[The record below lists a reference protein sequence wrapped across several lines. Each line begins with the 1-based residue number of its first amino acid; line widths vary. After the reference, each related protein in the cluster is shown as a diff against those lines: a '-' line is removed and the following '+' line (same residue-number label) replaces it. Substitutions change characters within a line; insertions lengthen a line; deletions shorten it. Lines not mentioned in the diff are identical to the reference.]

1 MLMKVAIAFQSSYG
15 HNKAIADYLCQ
26 ALESRGHIA
35 ASFDVKKSSPAEM
48 AGFDLFLFS
57 SPTHIGRAPRRM
69 RAFLKG
75 TVEKEAGK
83 PYGLICTKLPAG
95 AGPSHETVTLE
106 SMQDILRGDM
116 NHLDSLS
123 LDSLKIKGPLREG
136 FEEKL
141 DKFLDD
147 ILSKV

>member
-1 MLMKVAIAFQSSYG
+1 MRVAIAYQSSYG
-15 HNKAIADYLCQ
+15 HNKAIAEYLCQ
-26 ALESRGHIA
+26 ALETRGHMA
-35 ASFDVKKSSPAEM
+35 NAVDVKKGNPTDIADADM
-48 AGFDLFLFS
+48 FIFS
-57 SPTHIGRAPRRM
+57 SPTHIGKAPRRM

-75 TVEKEAGK
+75 LVETQAGK

-95 AGPSHETVTLE
+95 AGPAHDTITLE

-116 NHLDSLS
+116 VFLDSLS

-136 FEEKL
+136 FEQKL
-141 DKFLDD
+141 DRFLDD